1 MIEHGYPELRLGSW
15 IGIFVDKQTPPAIVK
30 RLHADAVAVIK
41 SQEMVDQLLVQGA
54 EAVGNTP
61 QELET
66 FLRADIERWTKV
78 IKQAQIRVD

>member
-1 MIEHGYPELRLGSW
+1 MPITVVWPM
-15 IGIFVDKQTPPAIVK
+15 PAVVK
-30 RLHADAVAVIK
+30 RLHGDAVAVIK
-41 SQEMVDQLLVQGA
+41 SQEMVDQLLAQGA

-78 IKQAQIRVD
+78 IKQANIRAD